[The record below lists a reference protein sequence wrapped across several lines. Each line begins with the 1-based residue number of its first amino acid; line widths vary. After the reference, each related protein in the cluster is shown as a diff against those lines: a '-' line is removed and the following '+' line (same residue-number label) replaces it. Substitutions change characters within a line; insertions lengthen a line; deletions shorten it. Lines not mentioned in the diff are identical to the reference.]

1 MILKHKAFKQ
11 KLHTQHLNNALITQA
26 LITKPMMHFIGL
38 LVIGL
43 SASFNA
49 VAVTTPSSV
58 SQPAVVSG
66 TVPDQQTKQAIL
78 DKLASIYGS
87 NVVDQIQVANVKTP
101 PEWRQTVLSTI
112 QPALKNVN
120 KGKLEFLGTNIVLS
134 GKVQS
139 EESRT
144 TLQQSFGSGVSP
156 VYKVK
161 HQLDIA
167 ASEQKVIDQALA
179 NRIVEFESG
188 SAVLTAAGQQILNEM
203 AVALNKV
210 GNKSVK
216 IIGHTDSQGNP
227 TTNLGLSLQ
236 RANAVKA
243 YLTSKNVNPSLMNTE
258 GLGSS
263 KPVADNATEEGRK
276 RNRRIEFDVQ

>member
-1 MILKHKAFKQ
+1 MISKKILC
-11 KLHTQHLNNALITQA
+11 TQHINKAQINQVENT
-26 LITKPMMHFIGL
+26 TKMMRFVGVL
-38 LVIGL
+38 LLGL
-43 SASFNA
+43 SAS
-49 VAVTTPSSV
+49 VSTLAVTPSPSAP
-58 SQPAVVSG
+58 QPVVVSG
-66 TVPDQQTKQAIL
+66 TVPDQSTKQAIL
-78 DKLASIYGS
+78 DKMASIYGA

-112 QPALKNVN
+112 QPAIKNVN

-139 EESRT
+139 EEARSS
-144 TLQQSFGSGVSP
+144 LQQSFGVGVSP

-161 HQLDIA
+161 QQLDIVA
-167 ASEQKVIDQALA
+167 TEQKVIDQALA

-188 SAVLTAAGQQILNEM
+188 SAVLTATGQQILNEM
-203 AVALNKV
+203 ALALNKV
-210 GNKSVK
+210 GNKPVK

-236 RANAVKA
+236 RANAVKD
-243 YLTSKNVNPSLMNTE
+243 YLASKSVNPSLMSTE
-258 GLGSS
+258 GLGST

>member
-1 MILKHKAFKQ
+1 MISKKIVC
-11 KLHTQHLNNALITQA
+11 TQHTSKAQITQVKVTTKMLRFMGA
-26 LITKPMMHFIGL
+26 LVL
-38 LVIGL
+38 GL
-43 SASFNA
+43 SASVSTF
-49 VAVTTPSSV
+49 AVTPPSSAP
-58 SQPAVVSG
+58 QPVVVSG
-66 TVPDQQTKQAIL
+66 TVPDPQTKQAIL
-78 DKLASIYGS
+78 DKMASIYGA

-112 QPALKNVN
+112 QPAIKNVN

-139 EESRT
+139 EEARN
-144 TLQQSFGSGVSP
+144 TLQQSFGAGVSP

-161 HQLDIA
+161 QQLDIVA
-167 ASEQKVIDQALA
+167 TEQKVIDQALA

-188 SAVLTAAGQQILNEM
+188 SAVLTATGQQILNEM
-203 AVALNKV
+203 AIALNKV
-210 GNKSVK
+210 GNKPVK

-236 RANAVKA
+236 RANAVKD
-243 YLTSKNVNPSLMNTE
+243 YLASKSVNPSLMTTE
-258 GLGSS
+258 GLGST